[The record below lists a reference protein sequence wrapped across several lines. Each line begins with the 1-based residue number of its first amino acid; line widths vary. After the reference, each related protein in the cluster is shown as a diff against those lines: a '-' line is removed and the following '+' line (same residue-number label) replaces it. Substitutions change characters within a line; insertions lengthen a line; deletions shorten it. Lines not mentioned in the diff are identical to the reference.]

1 MLVIQTKG
9 KVVWCNASVFIPK
22 ADLFLFMNIT
32 VNNKT
37 HYLQNAFSI
46 ESMVLELKLETRGIA
61 IAINQSVVPKK
72 DWSQTKLEE
81 NDNITIIKATQGG

>member
-1 MLVIQTKG
+1 
-9 KVVWCNASVFIPK
+9 
-22 ADLFLFMNIT
+22 MNIT

-81 NDNITIIKATQGG
+81 NYNITIIKATQGG